1 ISTNPEVLL
10 RLGKEELQRVRNDL
24 EIMLSTV
31 LLKNGQLDEDL
42 KREQQWYEEQEQT
55 LHTLEEIE
63 EGETQVEQP
72 SITSLNTRAV
82 KELQSKMLKLNEYK
96 EELLNALSGILE
108 DYFPHPQEVGSSK
121 KEEKSTVKP
130 AVELITLHE
139 ILETLVNTL
148 ISIPHEPYI
157 TIDDSFWPP
166 YVEMLLQFGI
176 ALRHP
181 EDPNRIRLE
190 AFHQ

>member
-1 ISTNPEVLL
+1 VISTNPEVLL

-121 KEEKSTVKP
+121 KENL
-130 AVELITLHE
+130 AVNFPNLIL
-139 ILETLVNTL
+139 LVFQTLVNTL